1 MQEMGAW
8 GRMATNLTLTGGV
21 TVNPMQYNGTV
32 SGATVNAATAT
43 FSGSILGTPFTNQTL
58 AAIDAALIGG
68 TLSTPSYT
76 ATFGTKDVGSGKLVT
91 VAVSG
96 LTYIP
101 SLGPSV
107 TVPVT
112 SLSTTASITA
122 APLTLSA
129 APVTIQTKDYDGTD
143 AAIALGDPVI
153 SSGTIYGGDVVTASV
168 TGAVFQSPDAG
179 TQNATVTMALSNS
192 NYTPTNA
199 TATVSGTIN
208 KLTVTINTDTVVP
221 APIQYNGSAETS
233 VASGAVTVPGVISGD
248 NVTVNIDSIA
258 YINPDVGS
266 TKSATVNVTLSGS
279 KINNYQPTTFTAMA
293 LVNTGAITAAQ
304 LTVTGVTANSKPAD
318 GTTTLTTSGGTGTLV
333 GTIFGSDAPSVAS
346 ITASFPSPAVGCYS
360 ITGTANLTGSGST
373 NYSATANLG
382 TACITGAPETPK
394 APIPIRTTEHGNATL
409 IDDRKA
415 NAFVAAF
422 QTPVAAGA
430 PPRKPAS
437 ASDYTAGLKAI
448 NAARFIR

>member
-1 MQEMGAW
+1 MGAW
-8 GRMATNLTLTGGV
+8 GRMASSLTLADGV
-21 TVNPMQYNGTV
+21 TVADMQYNGTT
-32 SGATVNAATAT
+32 SGATVNATNALFTGTVAGVT
-43 FSGSILGTPFTNQTL
+43 FSTPVTL
-58 AAIDAALIGG
+58 AAIDAAVSGS
-68 TLSTPSYT
+68 LSTPTYT
-76 ATFGTKDVGSGKLVT
+76 ATFNNKNAGDGVPVS

-96 LTYIP
+96 LIYTP
-101 SLGPSV
+101 SGGFPV
-107 TVPVT
+107 PVPVPVT
-112 SLSTTASITA
+112 SLDTTANITA

-192 NYTPTNA
+192 NYAPTNA

-221 APIQYNGSAETS
+221 APIQYNGSAATS
-233 VASGAVTVPGVISGD
+233 VASGAVTVPGVIPAD
-248 NVTVNIDSIA
+248 NVTVNIDGIA

-266 TKSATVNVTLSGS
+266 TKSATVNVSLSGS

-333 GTIFGSDAPSVAS
+333 GTIYVSDAPSVVS
-346 ITASFPSPAVGCYS
+346 ITAAFPSSAVGCYPN
-360 ITGTANLTGSGST
+360 IIGTANLTGLGAT

-430 PPRKPAS
+430 PPRNPAYS
-437 ASDYTAGLKAI
+437 SVYTEGLKGI
-448 NAARFIR
+448 NSKRFIR